1 MTLRRIARMLL
12 LGIGAWAV
20 LAAIGSVVFG
30 RALHNADHMDRP
42 REPLVPQLDDPLR
55 RVGAVRGPFPA
66 WSPEPPGHS
75 GAAGAA
81 ILALTQATNEATARR
96 WLAVCARR
104 GVAQPTLDEL
114 WRQWQTEHPT
124 PENPR

>member
-20 LAAIGSVVFG
+20 LAAAGAVVFG
-30 RALHNADHMDRP
+30 RALHNADRMDRP

-55 RVGAVRGPFPA
+55 RAGAVRGD
-66 WSPEPPGHS
+66 S
-75 GAAGAA
+75 AAGAA
-81 ILALTQATNEATARR
+81 ILALTQAPNEATARR

-104 GVAQPTLDEL
+104 GVPQATRDEL
-114 WRQWQTEHPT
+114 WRQWQVQHPN
-124 PENPR
+124 PEDQR